1 MTNELGSLSSAS
13 GSSVLSKDKSG
24 HSAALPLSGRPAE
37 SFKGQSEAQLDVQKE
52 IKPTSQSMTLS
63 DEEAEVQVQK
73 LQEFGRSQGWT
84 VNFSLERELNE
95 VVIKVV
101 DSDSKSVIRQIPSE
115 ELIALSKRIR
125 ELSEELSSSSPRVG
139 LLLDRE
145 V

>member
-13 GSSVLSKDKSG
+13 GSSVLSKDKSS

-37 SFKGQSEAQLDVQKE
+37 LFKGQSEEQLDVQKE

-125 ELSEELSSSSPRVG
+125 ELSEEHSSSSPRVG

>member
-1 MTNELGSLSSAS
+1 MTNELGSLSSAN

-24 HSAALPLSGRPAE
+24 HAAALSLSDRPAE
-37 SFKGQSEAQLDVQKE
+37 SLKGKSEEKLDVQKE
-52 IKPTSQSMTLS
+52 IQPTSQSVKLS
-63 DEEAEVQVQK
+63 DEEVEVQVQK

-115 ELIALSKRIR
+115 ELIALSKRVR
-125 ELSEELSSSSPRVG
+125 ALSEDHSGTSLKVG

>member
-37 SFKGQSEAQLDVQKE
+37 SFKGQSEEKLDVQE
-52 IKPTSQSMTLS
+52 ESKPTSQAVKLS
-63 DEEAEVQVQK
+63 DDEVEIQVQK

-84 VNFSLERELNE
+84 VNFSLERELNK

-115 ELIALSKRIR
+115 ELLELSKRIR
-125 ELSEELSSSSPRVG
+125 ALSDEHPVSSPKVG

>member
-115 ELIALSKRIR
+115 ELIALSKRVR
-125 ELSEELSSSSPRVG
+125 ALSEDHSGTSLKVG

>member
-24 HSAALPLSGRPAE
+24 HSAALPLFGRPAE
-37 SFKGQSEAQLDVQKE
+37 SLKGKSEEKLDVQKE
-52 IKPTSQSMTLS
+52 IQPTSQPVKLS
-63 DEEAEVQVQK
+63 DEEVEVQVQK

-115 ELIALSKRIR
+115 ELIALSKRVR
-125 ELSEELSSSSPRVG
+125 ALSEDHSGTSLKVG